1 MIEIIKT
8 NDGYMVQHMDGELE
22 GEYLCDAKGDNLFDR
37 HHEAV
42 AVLYSAFDK
51 DQSLLTNDRAL
62 LYYTD
67 KLAEHGWHA
76 MGMIHLKDVKEHIDI
91 DWRKKEIE
99 GMPSDEILNRAC
111 AHVARKYDFEYTEC
125 VEWAVKLAKEIEWE
139 DA

>member
-76 MGMIHLKDVKEHIDI
+76 MGMIHLKDVKDHIDI